1 MKNKLILE
9 NLEELLNINSPTG
22 NTERAIDFID
32 KEFKKLNLQVKR
44 NNKGNLMVTI
54 PGKDTSKEI
63 TVSAHVD
70 TLGGMVKEIKTN
82 GRLKFAQLG
91 GYSYNTVEGE

>member
-32 KEFKKLNLQVKR
+32 KDNDDNNNIDDEDLDGGFKFEEII
-44 NNKGNLMVTI
+44 NNKNDNNNIST
-54 PGKDTSKEI
+54 
-63 TVSAHVD
+63 AHK
-70 TLGGMVKEIKTN
+70 MFIAEKNKKRRINK
-82 GRLKFAQLG
+82 
-91 GYSYNTVEGE
+91 